1 MINLFKKTPLTAEK
15 AYSYYLKFKQP
26 FSIPKSRGEQVKL
39 NQILDTIAIR
49 AKSGHRVLWVKE
61 LSEDM
66 KYRLQ
71 ELNYKITKAI
81 DGDSYYIQW

>member
-1 MINLFKKTPLTAEK
+1 MINLFKKAFLTAEE
-15 AYSYYLKFKQP
+15 AHSYYLKLKP

-39 NQILDTIAIR
+39 NQILDTIAAR

-61 LSEDM
+61 LSEDT
-66 KYRLQ
+66 KRRLQ
-71 ELNYKITKAI
+71 ELNYKIIKAI